1 MKIIKKIL
9 NFMLTISIVLTV
21 LTGCNIQN
29 TSPLNDKPAT
39 DENSLQST
47 DQENIQEDNTEKE
60 AETEEP
66 ICGNQIEDGTYSIE
80 VSSSSSMFKIID
92 AQLTVKNG
100 EMSAV
105 LTLSGT
111 GYEKLY
117 MGTEEEAL
125 ADTDDKCIYFVED
138 SQGKYTY
145 EVPVEALNQDINC
158 AAWSIRKE
166 KWYDRVLVFHSSSIP
181 EKVITENSV
190 PDGIYTAEVIL
201 SGGSGRA
208 SIESPADITAAGG
221 TMTATIIWSS
231 KSYEHM
237 LIDGVYFYPVNTTG
251 NSTFEIPVSMDKDIE
266 VTAQTVAMSTP
277 HDIDYTLR
285 FDSATLKSK

>member
-1 MKIIKKIL
+1 MKKMKKIL
-9 NFMLTISIVLTV
+9 TFMLTISVILTI

-29 TSPLNDKPAT
+29 NPETE
-39 DENSLQST
+39 ENENLQST
-47 DQENIQEDNTEKE
+47 DQENIQEDNTEN
-60 AETEEP
+60 ETELEELEEEP
-66 ICGNQIEDGTYSIE
+66 IYGNQIKDGTYSIE
-80 VSSSSSMFKIID
+80 VSSSSSMFRIID
-92 AQLTVKNG
+92 AQLTVKDG

-125 ADTDDKCIYFVED
+125 ADTEDKYIYFVEN

-145 EVPVEALNQDINC
+145 EVPVEALNQNINC

-166 KWYDRVLVFHSSSIP
+166 KWYDRVLVFSSTMISDD
-181 EKVITENSV
+181 VITESSV
-190 PDGIYTAEVIL
+190 PDGIYTAEVTL
-201 SGGSGRA
+201 AGGSGRT
-208 SIESPADITAAGG
+208 SIESPANITITNG
-221 TMTATIIWSS
+221 TMTATIIWGSP
-231 KSYEHM
+231 SYEYM
-237 LIDGVYFYPVNTTG
+237 LIDEVYYYPVNTTG

-266 VTAQTVAMSTP
+266 VTAQTVAMSAP

>member
-1 MKIIKKIL
+1 MKKMKKIL
-9 NFMLTISIVLTV
+9 TFMLTISVILTIF
-21 LTGCNIQN
+21 TGCNIQN
-29 TSPLNDKPAT
+29 NPETE
-39 DENSLQST
+39 ENENLQST
-47 DQENIQEDNTEKE
+47 DQENIQEDNTEN
-60 AETEEP
+60 ETELEELEEEP
-66 ICGNQIEDGTYSIE
+66 IYGNQIKDGTYSIE
-80 VSSSSSMFKIID
+80 VSSSSSMFRIID
-92 AQLTVKNG
+92 AQLTVKDG

-125 ADTDDKCIYFVED
+125 ADTEDKYIYFVEN

-145 EVPVEALNQDINC
+145 EVPVEALNQNINC

-166 KWYDRVLVFHSSSIP
+166 KWYDRVLVFSSTMISDD
-181 EKVITENSV
+181 VITESSV
-190 PDGIYTAEVIL
+190 PDGIYTAEVTL
-201 SGGSGRA
+201 AGGSGRT
-208 SIESPADITAAGG
+208 SIESPANITITDG
-221 TMTATIIWSS
+221 TMTATIIWGSP
-231 KSYEHM
+231 SYEYM
-237 LIDGVYFYPVNTTG
+237 LIDEVYYYPVNTTG

-266 VTAQTVAMSTP
+266 VTAQTVAMSAP

>member
-1 MKIIKKIL
+1 MKKMKKIL
-9 NFMLTISIVLTV
+9 TFMLTISVILTIF
-21 LTGCNIQN
+21 TGCNIQN
-29 TSPLNDKPAT
+29 NPETE
-39 DENSLQST
+39 ENENPLQST
-47 DQENIQEDNTEKE
+47 DQENIQEDNTEN
-60 AETEEP
+60 ETELEELEEEP
-66 ICGNQIEDGTYSIE
+66 IYGNQIKDGTYSIE
-80 VSSSSSMFKIID
+80 VSSSSSMFRIID
-92 AQLTVKNG
+92 AQLTVKDG

-125 ADTDDKCIYFVED
+125 ADTEDKYIYFVEN

-145 EVPVEALNQDINC
+145 EVPVEALNQNINC

-166 KWYDRVLVFHSSSIP
+166 KWYDRVLVFSSTMISDD
-181 EKVITENSV
+181 VITESSV
-190 PDGIYTAEVIL
+190 PDGIYTAEVTL
-201 SGGSGRA
+201 AGGSGRT
-208 SIESPADITAAGG
+208 SIESPANITITNG
-221 TMTATIIWSS
+221 TMTATIIWGSP
-231 KSYEHM
+231 SYEYM
-237 LIDGVYFYPVNTTG
+237 LIDEVYYYPVNTTG

-266 VTAQTVAMSTP
+266 VTAQTVAMSAP

>member
-1 MKIIKKIL
+1 MKKMKKIL
-9 NFMLTISIVLTV
+9 TFMLTISVILTI

-29 TSPLNDKPAT
+29 NPETE
-39 DENSLQST
+39 ENENLQST
-47 DQENIQEDNTEKE
+47 DQENIQEDNTEN
-60 AETEEP
+60 ETELEELEEEP
-66 ICGNQIEDGTYSIE
+66 IYGNQIKDGTYSIE
-80 VSSSSSMFKIID
+80 VSSSSSMFRIID
-92 AQLTVKNG
+92 AQLTVKDG

-125 ADTDDKCIYFVED
+125 ADTEDKYIYFVEN

-145 EVPVEALNQDINC
+145 EVPVEALNQNINC

-166 KWYDRVLVFHSSSIP
+166 KWYDRVLVFSSAMISDD
-181 EKVITENSV
+181 VITESSV
-190 PDGIYTAEVIL
+190 PDGIYTAEVTL
-201 SGGSGRA
+201 AGGSGRT
-208 SIESPADITAAGG
+208 SIESPANITITDG
-221 TMTATIIWSS
+221 TMTATIIWGSP
-231 KSYEHM
+231 SYEYM
-237 LIDGVYFYPVNTTG
+237 LIDEVYYYPVNTTG

-266 VTAQTVAMSTP
+266 VTAQTVAMSAP

>member
-1 MKIIKKIL
+1 MKKMKKIL
-9 NFMLTISIVLTV
+9 TFMLTISVILTIF
-21 LTGCNIQN
+21 TGCNIQN
-29 TSPLNDKPAT
+29 NPETE
-39 DENSLQST
+39 ENENPLQST
-47 DQENIQEDNTEKE
+47 DQENIQEDNTEN
-60 AETEEP
+60 ETELEELEEEP
-66 ICGNQIEDGTYSIE
+66 IYGNQIKDGTYSIE
-80 VSSSSSMFKIID
+80 VSSSSSMFRIID
-92 AQLTVKNG
+92 AQLTVKDG

-125 ADTDDKCIYFVED
+125 ADTEDKYIYFVEN

-145 EVPVEALNQDINC
+145 EVPVEALNQNINC

-166 KWYDRVLVFHSSSIP
+166 KWYDRVLVFSSTMISDD
-181 EKVITENSV
+181 VITESSV
-190 PDGIYTAEVIL
+190 PDGIYTAEVTL
-201 SGGSGRA
+201 AGGSGRT
-208 SIESPADITAAGG
+208 SIESPANITITDG
-221 TMTATIIWSS
+221 TMTATIIWGSP
-231 KSYEHM
+231 SYEYM
-237 LIDGVYFYPVNTTG
+237 LIDEVYYYPVNTTG

-266 VTAQTVAMSTP
+266 VTAQTVAMSAP

>member
-1 MKIIKKIL
+1 MKKMKKIL
-9 NFMLTISIVLTV
+9 TFMLTISVILTI

-29 TSPLNDKPAT
+29 NPETE
-39 DENSLQST
+39 ENENLQST
-47 DQENIQEDNTEKE
+47 DQENIQEDNTEN
-60 AETEEP
+60 ETELEELEEEP
-66 ICGNQIEDGTYSIE
+66 IYGNQIKDGTYSIE
-80 VSSSSSMFKIID
+80 VSSSSSMFRIID
-92 AQLTVKNG
+92 AQLTVKDG

-125 ADTDDKCIYFVED
+125 ADTEDKYIYFVEN

-145 EVPVEALNQDINC
+145 EVPVEALNQNINC

-166 KWYDRVLVFHSSSIP
+166 KWYDRVLVFSSTMISDD
-181 EKVITENSV
+181 VITESSV
-190 PDGIYTAEVIL
+190 PDGIYTAEVTL
-201 SGGSGRA
+201 AGGSGRT
-208 SIESPADITAAGG
+208 SIESPANITITDG
-221 TMTATIIWSS
+221 TMTATIIWGSP
-231 KSYEHM
+231 SYEYM
-237 LIDGVYFYPVNTTG
+237 LIDEVYYYPVNTTG

-266 VTAQTVAMSTP
+266 VTAQTVAMSAP

>member
-1 MKIIKKIL
+1 MKKMKKIL
-9 NFMLTISIVLTV
+9 TFMLTISVILTIF
-21 LTGCNIQN
+21 TGCNIQN
-29 TSPLNDKPAT
+29 NPETE
-39 DENSLQST
+39 ENENLQST
-47 DQENIQEDNTEKE
+47 DQENIQEDNTEN
-60 AETEEP
+60 ETELEELEEEP
-66 ICGNQIEDGTYSIE
+66 IYGNQIKDGTYSIE
-80 VSSSSSMFKIID
+80 VSSSSSMFRIID
-92 AQLTVKNG
+92 AQLTVKDG

-125 ADTDDKCIYFVED
+125 ADTEDKYIYFVEN

-145 EVPVEALNQDINC
+145 EVPVEALNQNINC

-166 KWYDRVLVFHSSSIP
+166 KWYDRVLVFSSAMISDD
-181 EKVITENSV
+181 VITESSV
-190 PDGIYTAEVIL
+190 PDGIYTAEVTL
-201 SGGSGRA
+201 AGGSGRT
-208 SIESPADITAAGG
+208 SIESPANITITDG
-221 TMTATIIWSS
+221 TMTATIIWGSP
-231 KSYEHM
+231 SYEYM
-237 LIDGVYFYPVNTTG
+237 LIDEVYYYPVNTTG

-266 VTAQTVAMSTP
+266 VTAQTVAMSAP

>member
-1 MKIIKKIL
+1 MKKMKKIL
-9 NFMLTISIVLTV
+9 TFMLTISVILTI

-29 TSPLNDKPAT
+29 NPETE
-39 DENSLQST
+39 ENENLQST
-47 DQENIQEDNTEKE
+47 DQENIQEDNTEN
-60 AETEEP
+60 ETELEELEEEP
-66 ICGNQIEDGTYSIE
+66 IYGNQIKDGTYSIE